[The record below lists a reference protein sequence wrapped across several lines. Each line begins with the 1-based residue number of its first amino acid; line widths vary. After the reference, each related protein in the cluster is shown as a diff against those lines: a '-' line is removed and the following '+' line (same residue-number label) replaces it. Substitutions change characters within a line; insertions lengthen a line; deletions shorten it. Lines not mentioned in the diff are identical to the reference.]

1 MKITFKILLL
11 LGLFA
16 CSAKTPYPWFKGSFS
31 EAQEIAGSKLI
42 FVDFYTDS

>member
-1 MKITFKILLL
+1 MKSFIKLILVLAL
-11 LGLFA
+11 IG
-16 CSAKTPYPWFKGSFS
+16 CSGKSPYPWFKGSLA